1 MEEECVWNSIPNNME
16 RLLHVLGHIETMDN
30 LEPSVAHYLMQWNQ
44 ELGSAKH
51 NLGTI
56 NTFINQM
63 NVRTQGNIIIPVA
76 DLQQQDI
83 DEYYSCEAAQDTSS
97 YHTNIALIADN
108 NTSDEEIIPEVIY
121 QVITQPTTENLE
133 KDKWNHFWRLY
144 NLLNLGD
151 NEVMKKGAVH
161 TNSQT
166 TSVDID
172 EILENYP
179 GVEDAARCLLEH
191 HISINPEGGFEL
203 VVDDE
208 VIGSSML
215 GSEELK
221 IVIEPLDEDSK
232 RAFENNGYTV
242 VAADDIETIKNII
255 Q

>member
-1 MEEECVWNSIPNNME
+1 
-16 RLLHVLGHIETMDN
+16 
-30 LEPSVAHYLMQWNQ
+30 
-44 ELGSAKH
+44 
-51 NLGTI
+51 
-56 NTFINQM
+56 
-63 NVRTQGNIIIPVA
+63 
-76 DLQQQDI
+76 
-83 DEYYSCEAAQDTSS
+83 
-97 YHTNIALIADN
+97 
-108 NTSDEEIIPEVIY
+108 
-121 QVITQPTTENLE
+121 
-133 KDKWNHFWRLY
+133 
-144 NLLNLGD
+144 
-151 NEVMKKGAVH
+151 MKKGAVH

-166 TSVDID
+166 PSVDID

-208 VIGSSML
+208 VIGSAML

-242 VAADDIETIKNII
+242 VAANDIETIKNII